1 MKKTVTGILATS
13 LIFTGVLAGCS
24 TTGEKKTEGASSAPA
39 ATAAAKAP
47 EVVTITAQTAG
58 IEKTR
63 VDNLVQASQKLNEEL
78 KSQGKNTEVKVETK
92 SFDGSWPDYVKQFT
106 LAFQA
111 NKAPDIYA
119 IGHEYVGLLADGKYI
134 LPLDSLK
141 TSKAYSDTFPIL
153 WDSVTFKGKIW
164 AAPQDTEARPV
175 FYNKGILK
183 KLGWSDQQINDLP
196 EKVKKGEFTLEDM
209 SQLAQEA
216 KTKGAAEIG
225 IVHRPVDGP
234 DFHALAYDFGAKLYD
249 PADNKL
255 VFDKEAVSKQIQYYY
270 NIAQKKLI
278 PDNLTTM
285 EWKNVHKLVVNE
297 KTLFYYG
304 GVWNVNNWVSDT
316 FHDQLGKVDVKWVN
330 EHFGMMLIPA
340 AEKGGKPV
348 TLSHPFVYTVSAQ
361 TKRPELVTRLL
372 ELVADPK
379 LQTEHNVKTYHLP
392 ITKGGAEDAAFKADL
407 TLGKVAYMSEYTTFL
422 PNHEGFSKY
431 SSAVFKAI
439 QAVELG
445 KQTPEAALKDLEAQL
460 KNDLGD
466 QLKIIQ

>member
-1 MKKTVTGILATS
+1 MKKTM
-13 LIFTGVLAGCS
+13 TGVLAAVLVCSSVLAGC
-24 TTGEKKTEGASSAPA
+24 GKADDKKTAGTGTNT
-39 ATAAAKAP
+39 TAAP
-47 EVVTITAQTAG
+47 EVVTLTAQTAG

-63 VDNLVQASQKLNEEL
+63 VDNLVQASLKLNEEL
-78 KSQGKNTEVKVETK
+78 KSQGKKIEVKMETK
-92 SFDGSWPDYVKQFT
+92 SFDGSWPDYVKQFM
-106 LAFQA
+106 LASQS

-119 IGHEYVGLLADGKYI
+119 IGHEYVGMLADGKYI
-134 LPLDSLK
+134 MPLDSLK
-141 TSKAYSDTFPIL
+141 QSKAYSDLFPVL
-153 WDSVTFKGKIW
+153 WESVSFKGKIW

-183 KLGWSDQQINDLP
+183 KLGWSEQQISDLP

-209 SQLAQEA
+209 TQLALEA
-216 KTKGAAEIG
+216 KTKGAAEFG

-234 DFHALAYDFGAKLYD
+234 DFQALAYNFGAKLYD

-255 VFDKEAVSKQIQYYY
+255 ILDKKAVAKQIDYYY
-270 NIAQKKLI
+270 NLAQKKLI

-285 EWKNVHKLVVNE
+285 EWKNVYKTVVNE

-304 GVWNVNNWVSDT
+304 GVWNVNTWISDS

-330 EHFGMMLIPA
+330 EHLGMMLIPA

-361 TKRPELVTRLL
+361 TKHPELVTRLL

-379 LQTEHNVKTYHLP
+379 LQTEHNVSTYHLP
-392 ITKGGAEDAAFKADL
+392 VTKGGAEDPTFKADL

-431 SSAVFKAI
+431 STALFKAI

-445 KQTPEAALKDLEAQL
+445 KQTPEAAMKDLEAQL

-466 QLKIIQ
+466 QLKIVQ